1 MPTVAKLP
9 PDWTLPVAPTP
20 VPGESWRSFLRRSAT
35 LNDTTAGKLVE
46 ACGITADDVAN
57 QAQRRAAAQLVGLD
71 ELQVRAMTLNSWAGI
86 AFSEEP
92 RPTPNR
98 QGPAWTWLA
107 PTFGCAACATHG
119 VELLEWRLPWITAC
133 SVHNT
138 LLGSGIEPSLATR
151 EVLQLDA
158 QHRSVLRS
166 RIASEYFAIWRDAV
180 RLAVGLRRCPP
191 TRSSAAASE
200 RAMLLSVAA
209 PLASAKSAE
218 ARESLLSAWCAEAG
232 VRIVWDG
239 LRRQLGSRAM
249 LNSVDGLAARAWF
262 KRREPAG
269 VGC

>member
-1 MPTVAKLP
+1 MAKLP

-107 PTFGCAACATHG
+107 PTFGCAACVQLMGSNYSSGACHG
-119 VELLEWRLPWITAC
+119 SPPAPSTTPFSA
-133 SVHNT
+133 
-138 LLGSGIEPSLATR
+138 LG
-151 EVLQLDA
+151 
-158 QHRSVLRS
+158 
-166 RIASEYFAIWRDAV
+166 
-180 RLAVGLRRCPP
+180 
-191 TRSSAAASE
+191 
-200 RAMLLSVAA
+200 
-209 PLASAKSAE
+209 
-218 ARESLLSAWCAEAG
+218 
-232 VRIVWDG
+232 
-239 LRRQLGSRAM
+239 
-249 LNSVDGLAARAWF
+249 
-262 KRREPAG
+262 
-269 VGC
+269 